1 MLSILHFD
9 FNNTHIFISLFLVQY
24 VVFLNITSI
33 KKKKEPNSRRG
44 KEQIISYLFLI
55 LNVTHIYNYIIQT
68 EASLVNLR
76 KFLWGEY
83 FTWSAKNYN
92 LTEIDL

>member
-33 KKKKEPNSRRG
+33 KKKEL
-44 KEQIISYLFLI
+44 QIQGGENYKLLISNFI
-55 LNVTHIYNYIIQT
+55 CNTHI
-68 EASLVNLR
+68 
-76 KFLWGEY
+76 
-83 FTWSAKNYN
+83 
-92 LTEIDL
+92 

>member
-33 KKKKEPNSRRG
+33 KKKKNFKFKEG
-44 KEQIISYLFLI
+44 KITSYLFLI
-55 LNVTHIYNYIIQT
+55 LYVTHIYNYTIQT

-76 KFLWGEY
+76 TFLWGEY

-92 LTEIDL
+92 LTKIDL